1 MGSYSV
7 AATDSSSSFSPAQ
20 AHQIAAATAEAIA
33 AASARAQL
41 AMFGVAPL
49 GLLAPSRDIAG
60 AWEGF
65 GAPPEMG
72 GAAAEAATAATT
84 TTSRASRM
92 LQLEAEVS
100 SLKWQL
106 AEATTDAKDARREPE
121 SPAAAAAAAAAAGGG
136 DGESPARTAAI
147 RARMVMLE
155 AQVTMLQWQLA
166 EATTEARREPESP
179 AAADDVGGNAAAKRE
194 EKKEKGK
201 APESAEGDADEATRK
216 RRVETFEESSR

>member
-92 LQLEAEVS
+92 LQLEAQVS

-106 AEATTDAKDARREPE
+106 AEATTDATDARREPE
-121 SPAAAAAAAAAAGGG
+121 SPAAEASGGG
-136 DGESPARTAAI
+136 DGESPARTAAN

-166 EATTEARREPESP
+166 EATTDARREPESP

>member
-49 GLLAPSRDIAG
+49 GLLAPSRDVAG
-60 AWEGF
+60 ALEGF
-65 GAPPEMG
+65 MG
-72 GAAAEAATAATT
+72 TAAAEAAATAATTTAT

-121 SPAAAAAAAAAAGGG
+121 SPAAAAAAEAAGGG

>member
-1 MGSYSV
+1 
-7 AATDSSSSFSPAQ
+7 
-20 AHQIAAATAEAIA
+20 
-33 AASARAQL
+33 
-41 AMFGVAPL
+41 MFGVAPL

-72 GAAAEAATAATT
+72 TAAAEAATVATTTATT

-92 LQLEAEVS
+92 LQLEAQVS

-106 AEATTDAKDARREPE
+106 AEAATDATDARREPE
-121 SPAAAAAAAAAAGGG
+121 SPAAAAAAAEASGGG

-179 AAADDVGGNAAAKRE
+179 AAADDVGEKAAAKRE

>member
-1 MGSYSV
+1 MG
-7 AATDSSSSFSPAQ
+7 T
-20 AHQIAAATAEAIA
+20 
-33 AASARAQL
+33 
-41 AMFGVAPL
+41 
-49 GLLAPSRDIAG
+49 
-60 AWEGF
+60 
-65 GAPPEMG
+65 
-72 GAAAEAATAATT
+72 AAAEAAATAATTTAT

-106 AEATTDAKDARREPE
+106 AEATTDATDARREPE
-121 SPAAAAAAAAAAGGG
+121 SPAAAAAAAEASGGG
-136 DGESPARTAAI
+136 DGESPARTAAN

-166 EATTEARREPESP
+166 ATTEARREPESP
-179 AAADDVGGNAAAKRE
+179 AAADDVGEKAAAKRE

-201 APESAEGDADEATRK
+201 APESVEGDADEATRK